1 MKIFITGATGFIGG
15 RLAQQLA
22 EDGHQ
27 LHALIRSPHKTAHL
41 QHTNIRLFKGELLD
55 KKSIATAIAGC
66 EAAFHLAAYAKTWSR
81 NPSLFHKINVDGT
94 VNVFE
99 AAKQAGLQRVV
110 FTSTGGTL
118 NPSDNGQPSG
128 EETPRTEPYFNDY
141 ESTKA
146 EAEEKARA
154 FTREGLPVITVNPTR
169 VYGPGLIGES
179 AAMTKIIRLY
189 SRGRWRIIPG
199 DGTKYG
205 NYVFIDDVANA
216 HVLALHNGTPG
227 ERYIAGGENAT
238 YDDFFDKL
246 KKVSGKNYAML
257 HMHYPLLRIATYI
270 QYGALRLVGKPP
282 LITPEWIKKY
292 LHHWAVSSRKA
303 QQELGYEIT
312 PLETGITKTLKEIK
326 TPDKKRRNDK
336 NEPAKHK

>member
-41 QHTNIRLFKGELLD
+41 QHANIRLFKGDLSD
-55 KKSIATAIAGC
+55 KKSIEAAIAGC
-66 EAAFHLAAYAKTWSR
+66 RAAFHLAAYAKSWSR
-81 NPSLFHKINVDGT
+81 DPNLFHQINVDGT

-99 AAKQAGLQRVV
+99 AAHQAGVQRVV

-118 NPSDNGQPSG
+118 NPSDDGQPSD
-128 EETPRTEPYFNDY
+128 ENTPRTEPFFNDY
-141 ESTKA
+141 ERTKA
-146 EAEEKARA
+146 AAEEKAHE
-154 FTREGLPVITVNPTR
+154 FTDKGLPVVTVNPTR
-169 VYGPGLIGES
+169 VYGSGLVAES

-189 SRGRWRIIPG
+189 NRGRWRIIPG
-199 DGTKYG
+199 DGSRQG
-205 NYVFIDDVANA
+205 NYVYIDDVVQA
-216 HVLALHNGTPG
+216 HILALHNGTPG
-227 ERYIAGGENAT
+227 QRYIAGGENAT

-246 KKVSGKNYAML
+246 KKVSGKHYAML
-257 HMHYPLLRIATYI
+257 HVHYPLLRIATYI

-303 QQELGYEIT
+303 QQELGYTIT
-312 PLETGITKTLKEIK
+312 PLETGIAKTLEWIEHSDNVK
-326 TPDKKRRNDK
+326 
-336 NEPAKHK
+336 